1 MKREIY
7 STNTVWEEKVGYSRA
22 LKVKDMIFVCGT
34 TAVDESGNIVGVGD
48 AGKQAD
54 YIFQKIKKAIESLGG
69 ELNHV
74 VRNKIYV
81 TNIKDFEK
89 IADVHHKYFADIKP
103 NCTLVGI
110 NELVHKDMLVEIETD
125 VVLD

>member
-7 STNTVWEEKVGYSRA
+7 STHSIWEEKVAYSRA
-22 LKVKDMIFVCGT
+22 LKIKDMIFVCGT
-34 TAVDESGNIVGVGD
+34 TAVDENGEIVGVGD
-48 AGKQAD
+48 AGLQAD

-69 ELNHV
+69 NLNQV

-89 IADVHHKYFADIKP
+89 IALVHHKYFSEVKP
-103 NCTLVGI
+103 NCTLLGI